1 MENAKK
7 NSDNK
12 SIGLK
17 VAIGILLVLFIGTG
31 VYTSKLYNDKKETEA
46 SLTKEKEQVMAD
58 LETMSKQYDVVIGE
72 NEAAN
77 QDLVEARSRIQG
89 LIDSLKISQNSV
101 ANLWS
106 YKKKF
111 LALREEMDELLTEN
125 EKLKIENSSLAT
137 SLDSTKIQLA
147 ERTIFTD
154 SLLVQNTELATV
166 VENASM
172 LQTVGLSGFGVIVR
186 SSGKLVPTERASRSD
201 KIQICY
207 TVAKNTVVGAGDK
220 ELYVQVLDPNGVVL
234 GSNEQVQFG
243 SNVINYSI
251 ISKFNYENKNLNI
264 CEFVS
269 PSAEFVKGKY
279 TVNVYNEKEL
289 VSTSD
294 FNLK

>member
-1 MENAKK
+1 MENSNK
-7 NSDNK
+7 NT
-12 SIGLK
+12 GLK

-46 SLTKEKEQVMAD
+46 TLIKEKEQVMAD

-77 QDLVEARSRIQG
+77 QDLVEAKARIQG

-147 ERTIFTD
+147 ERTMFTD

-172 LQTVGLSGFGVIVR
+172 LQTVGLNAFGVIVR
-186 SSGKLVPTERASRSD
+186 SSGKLVPTERAGRSD
-201 KIQICY
+201 KIQICF

-220 ELYVQVLDPNGVVL
+220 ELYVQLLDPNGVVL

-243 SNVINYSI
+243 DNVINYSI

-269 PSAEFVKGKY
+269 PSAKFEKGKY

>member
-1 MENAKK
+1 
-7 NSDNK
+7 
-12 SIGLK
+12 
-17 VAIGILLVLFIGTG
+17 
-31 VYTSKLYNDKKETEA
+31 
-46 SLTKEKEQVMAD
+46 MAD

-72 NEAAN
+72 NESAN
-77 QDLVEARSRIQG
+77 QDLVEARGRIQG
-89 LIDSLKISQNSV
+89 LMDSLKISQNSV
-101 ANLWS
+101 SSLWS

-137 SLDSTKIQLA
+137 SLDSTKMQLV

-154 SLLVQNTELATV
+154 SLLVQNTELSTV

-201 KIQICY
+201 KVQVCY
-207 TVAKNTVVGAGDK
+207 TVAKNIVVGPGDK

-234 GSNEQVQFG
+234 GTNEQVQFDN
-243 SNVINYSI
+243 NVINYSI

-264 CEFVS
+264 CEFIA
-269 PSAEFVKGKY
+269 PNNEFVKGKY
-279 TVNVYNEKEL
+279 TVNVYNQKEL
-289 VSTSD
+289 ISTSE
-294 FNLK
+294 FSLK

>member
-1 MENAKK
+1 MENAKN

-72 NEAAN
+72 NEATN
-77 QDLVEARSRIQG
+77 QDLVEARSRIQN

-101 ANLWS
+101 ASLWS

-111 LALREEMDELLTEN
+111 LSLREEMDELLTEN

-137 SLDSTKIQLA
+137 SLDSTKYQLA
-147 ERTIFTD
+147 ERTMFTD

-186 SSGKLVPTERASRSD
+186 SSGKLVPTERAGRSD
-201 KIQICY
+201 KIQVCY

-220 ELYVQVLDPNGVVL
+220 ELYVQVLDPSGAVL
-234 GSNEQVQFG
+234 GSNEQIQFG
-243 SNVINYSI
+243 DNVINYSI

-264 CEFVS
+264 CEFIA
-269 PSAEFVKGKY
+269 PNNEFTKGKY

-294 FNLK
+294 FDLK